1 MFYYQES
8 CVGGDRRIV
17 WAENTPIDLL
27 IGIGEEQGLDYWPVE
42 ADKVGKFEL
51 CKGRH
56 QTPANEA
63 IFENTINPTNIRKLD
78 YVAWQ
83 KIHRYEAIELYVT
96 GMTPALIAV
105 LNIAAREH
113 ISVVL
118 WHYDRE
124 TGEYFSQVVES
135 LN

>member
-1 MFYYQES
+1 MFYYKQS
-8 CVGGDRRIV
+8 DVSKKFVV
-17 WAENTPIDLL
+17 WVDTERTPEALL
-27 IGIGEEQGLDYWPVE
+27 NAIGEEEGYYYWPV
-42 ADKVGKFEL
+42 DSKKVGKFEL

-63 IFENTINPTNIRKLD
+63 IFENTINPTNICKLD

-135 LN
+135 